1 MMGCPPVAGTGGDST
16 DIAGQQRLE
25 CTPGR
30 RRSLDRRA
38 DPRSPLHAPL
48 GEVLDRTGMP
58 GNRGVL
64 LHLVLEGHAL
74 GLAMDRYEVVASLYE
89 RLDDV
94 VGNLSAILAFA
105 TRMFCTTVTVLSF

>member
-1 MMGCPPVAGTGGDST
+1 MMWDARRSRATGGDST
-16 DIAGQQRLE
+16 DIAGQRRLPE
-25 CTPGR
+25 CTPGEG

-74 GLAMDRYEVVASLYE
+74 GLAMDRYEVVASCSM
-89 RLDDV
+89 
-94 VGNLSAILAFA
+94 N
-105 TRMFCTTVTVLSF
+105 VLTMS